1 MRDVIPLISQNIVTR
16 QEQGGALLF
25 EIESDEMY
33 FVTHAVYELLQ
44 LCDGSRTVEELEA
57 IVAERVGGQE
67 ELEDRRRVEACLEE
81 LAIRHVVDL
90 WS

>member
-67 ELEDRRRVEACLEE
+67 ELEDRRRVEACLQE
-81 LAIRHVVDL
+81 LVIRHVVDL